1 MISIVSDGRCRP
13 LKDKRG
19 LVLRDTSTKRRKEFN
34 IALRDTDRC
43 FVKEDANM
51 SNDSFIEKKKKKK
64 KTQESS
70 TLIFLLIP

>member
-43 FVKEDANM
+43 FVKEDANI
-51 SNDSFIEKKKKKK
+51 SNDSFIEKKKK

>member
-19 LVLRDTSTKRRKEFN
+19 LVLRDTSTKRRNEFN

-43 FVKEDANM
+43 FVKEDANI
-51 SNDSFIEKKKKKK
+51 SNDSFIEKKKK

>member
-34 IALRDTDRC
+34 IALRDTDWC
-43 FVKEDANM
+43 FVKEDANI
-51 SNDSFIEKKKKKK
+51 SNDSFIEKNKTKKHRNLRHFF
-64 KTQESS
+64 S
-70 TLIFLLIP
+70 F